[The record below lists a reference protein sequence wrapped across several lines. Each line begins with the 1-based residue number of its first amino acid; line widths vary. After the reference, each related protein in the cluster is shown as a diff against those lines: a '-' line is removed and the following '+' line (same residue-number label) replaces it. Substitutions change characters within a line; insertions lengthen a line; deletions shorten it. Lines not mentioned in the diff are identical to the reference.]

1 MPDLDIH
8 ITADKKEIDAVMK
21 IREIVFI
28 LGQKVDWEIEMDG
41 LDKDAIHVIA
51 LLDGKPAGCARLRF
65 LDQKAKFERIA
76 VLPEYRKQGI
86 GKKIMEFLV
95 DYSKKKGARE
105 AYMNAQVYASD
116 FYVKCGFMP
125 RGPEFMEAG
134 MMHQE
139 MFKKL

>member
-8 ITADKKEIDAVMK
+8 IVRDKKEIDAVMK

-41 LDKDAIHVIA
+41 LDKDAIHVIVFA
-51 LLDGKPAGCARLRF
+51 DGIPAGCARLRF
-65 LDQKAKFERIA
+65 IDEKVKFERIA
-76 VLPEYRKQGI
+76 VLPQYRKQGI
-86 GKKIMEFLV
+86 GRKIMEFLA

-105 AYMNAQVYASD
+105 AYMNAQVYAND
-116 FYVKCGFMP
+116 FYMKCGFTP